1 MSRGE
6 ASDPVQVLLKL
17 LSGPWTMIIVWQLC
31 NHKTIRFSEIK
42 KLIPGISARMLTE
55 RLRLLE
61 QNGLVERTYKPTIP
75 PEVAYELTEKG
86 SELRPALDVLNTV
99 AERWDEGSTPSA
111 GKAVTGIAYR
121 KEPAPRQEPT
131 PHAPAPKVLVE
142 HADIPASRA
151 PDVPAEAMK
160 DDMVPNAPRP
170 IVIELTPEELIPPF
184 KPYSPPQMDRQA
196 VISTK
201 QGEEVEAAGHEAAE

>member
-1 MSRGE
+1 M
-6 ASDPVQVLLKL
+6 QVLLKL

-99 AERWDEGSTPSA
+99 AERWDDGSTPSVRA
-111 GKAVTGIAYR
+111 TPDWAVETHMSNAAPRAEAVIPVA
-121 KEPAPRQEPT
+121 ETSANPAQEAVPAPEAVPT
-131 PHAPAPKVLVE
+131 PSKAPPETA
-142 HADIPASRA
+142 
-151 PDVPAEAMK
+151 
-160 DDMVPNAPRP
+160 APRP

-184 KPYSPPQMDRQA
+184 RPYSPPQMDRQA
-196 VISTK
+196 VISTT
-201 QGEEVEAAGHEAAE
+201 EEAAGHEAAE